1 MSCPNPFAAIQIA
14 TEYLGSEIYGI
25 PTPATPYFNF
35 VERGV
40 FPKNAGVTMSTF
52 IAGRVEPDS
61 KSAGWSAVTLAGAGS
76 GSTGPS
82 ITGGICADSFTAV
95 PVGFDTLQYS
105 PRKLQLQGPSIC
117 RDTLTYAHQPT
128 KFIQQHYIPSL
139 AHYVK
144 RKVDLEFRD
153 QIIKFSNKMSLAAG
167 GFSNVVTATTLPI
180 TKPTSQLNWSWLDG
194 VAVRLIG
201 DGAAN
206 SDGEVIEMGPD
217 GPVFPAFIS
226 IEALNRLFQNG
237 PASDP
242 SLYRQDFR
250 IADTGKGAMSETMR
264 AIGASRQ
271 IKNFRF
277 APVTNAPRFTWN
289 NSTLVEVEQ
298 FEFVNATHGQKSTET
313 SAYQNAE
320 YEAIVIPHRRQ
331 FKADILTPDSAGL
344 DFDPTMWTGDWK
356 FVTGG
361 ERIGLDNAAGSCF
374 DPLHKWGAHFAE
386 FVYAP
391 EPIHTNYGWVL
402 FYKRCQNDQAVT
414 VCTSCL

>member
-1 MSCPNPFAAIQIA
+1 MACPNPFAAIQIA
-14 TEYLGSEIYGI
+14 TEHLGSEIYGI

-40 FPKNAGVTMSTF
+40 FPRNMGVTMSTF

-61 KSAGWSAVTLAGAGS
+61 KSAGWSAVTLDSAGS

-82 ITGGICADSFTAV
+82 ITGGICADSFTSV

-117 RDTLTYAHQPT
+117 RDTLSFAHQPM

-144 RKVDLEFRD
+144 RKIDLEFRD

-167 GFSNVVTATTLPI
+167 GFSNVVTASTNPTV
-180 TKPTSQLNWSWLDG
+180 KPTSQLNWTWLDG

-206 SDGEVIEMGPD
+206 SDGEEIEMGPD
-217 GPVFPAFIS
+217 GPVFPAFIGL
-226 IEALNRLFQNG
+226 EALNRLFQNG
-237 PASDP
+237 SATSPNAF
-242 SLYRQDFR
+242 RQDFQY
-250 IADTGKGAMSETMR
+250 ADSGKGAMAQTLKS
-264 AIGASRQ
+264 IGASRQ

-277 APVTNAPRFTWN
+277 APVVNPPRFTWN

-298 FEFVNATHGQKSTET
+298 FEFVSATHGQKSTET

-331 FKADILTPDSAGL
+331 FKADILTPDYAGL
-344 DFDPTMWTGDWK
+344 DYEPSMWTGDWK
-356 FVTGG
+356 FITGG
-361 ERIGLDNAAGSCF
+361 ERIVSNNVCF
-374 DPLHKWGAHFAE
+374 DPMHKWGAHFAE
-386 FVYAP
+386 FIYAP

-402 FYKRCQNDQAVT
+402 FYKRCQNDQSLT
-414 VCTSCL
+414 VCTSGL